1 MTPTQIEEVEAS
13 FRLVAPIAGPAA
25 KIFYDTLFA
34 MDPALK
40 PLFARADLAVQGRKL
55 MAAIGFVVGNLRR
68 PETMLPAVRDLG
80 RRHGGYGVKPRHYA
94 TVGDALLSTLEQGL
108 GAEFTPARR
117 EAWAAAYGLLAGV
130 MIEAAE
136 RPAAAA

>member
-1 MTPTQIEEVEAS
+1 
-13 FRLVAPIAGPAA
+13 
-25 KIFYDTLFA
+25 
-34 MDPALK
+34 
-40 PLFARADLAVQGRKL
+40 
-55 MAAIGFVVGNLRR
+55 
-68 PETMLPAVRDLG
+68 MLPAVRDLG
-80 RRHGGYGVKPRHYA
+80 RRHGGYGVKPGHYA

-117 EAWAAAYGLLAGV
+117 DAWAAAYGLLADV